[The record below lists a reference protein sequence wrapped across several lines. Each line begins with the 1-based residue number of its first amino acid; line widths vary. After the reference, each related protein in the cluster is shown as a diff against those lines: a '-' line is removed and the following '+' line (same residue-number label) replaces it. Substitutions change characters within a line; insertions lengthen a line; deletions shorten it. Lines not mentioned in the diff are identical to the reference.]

1 MLHFVTICYTY
12 TRYAAF
18 HLRKLKQLD
27 IHIHR
32 EDTQRGYKHTYIL
45 LQYVTIRYIY
55 TLKKA
60 GAITHTHTD
69 TQRGYNCSKVQ
80 MYIAHYVLLHFHTLC
95 FISLKEA
102 ETIRH
107 TFLKCTKFAFYI
119 ALYRVQ

>member
-1 MLHFVTICYTY
+1 MLHFVTFVTLTHVMLQKKGGAIGHTY
-12 TRYAAF
+12 TERI
-18 HLRKLKQLD
+18 R
-27 IHIHR
+27 R
-32 EDTQRGYKHTYIL
+32 EDTNIHSL
-45 LQYVTIRYIY
+45 HFVTIRYIY